1 MLPLPASPRRPSSA
15 RRFKTSRLA
24 EFCSRR
30 ELVAQT
36 GHQVRD
42 WPLVI
47 LKELTD
53 NAIDICEE
61 KEIAPEIA
69 VSVSTEEGT
78 ITIADNGPGDRAADR
93 RRCAGLRGSGEL
105 ARGLSVHI
113 GRVSRP
119 RRRGPRK

>member
-1 MLPLPASPRRPSSA
+1 MGREPTNRVFA

-61 KEIAPEIA
+61 EEIAPEIA
-69 VSVSTEEGT
+69 VSAMLWLEG
-78 ITIADNGPGDRAADR
+78 
-93 RRCAGLRGSGEL
+93 
-105 ARGLSVHI
+105 
-113 GRVSRP
+113 
-119 RRRGPRK
+119 K

>member
-1 MLPLPASPRRPSSA
+1 MTTNRQRRTAMATAAVATAPRKPVPALERTT
-15 RRFKTSRLA
+15 FKTSRLA

-36 GHQVRD
+36 GHQVHD

-61 KEIAPEIA
+61 KRRI
-69 VSVSTEEGT
+69 S
-78 ITIADNGPGDRAADR
+78 GDDSGLPCTWGAA
-93 RRCAGLRGSGEL
+93 
-105 ARGLSVHI
+105 
-113 GRVSRP
+113 
-119 RRRGPRK
+119 RRRGIVVRVAFRR